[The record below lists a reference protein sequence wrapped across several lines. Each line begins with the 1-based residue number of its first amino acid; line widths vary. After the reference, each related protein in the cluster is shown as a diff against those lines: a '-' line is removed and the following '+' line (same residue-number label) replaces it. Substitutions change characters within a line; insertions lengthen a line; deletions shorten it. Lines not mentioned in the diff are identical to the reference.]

1 MAAAAVTVPVPVV
14 AATVVVMTAAAAASA
29 AAVAM
34 VVVTAVVI
42 AMGAMAGEMERLRRP
57 WWRAA
62 AAQRRRRRRRRRRR
76 LRPDPWP
83 TVACT
88 SARDECG
95 RQYAHTVRAGPS
107 WHGRGSRA
115 NVHLQLVVVDR
126 PETGPKAGPWR
137 SRTSTVHDHMAE
149 DGDHQGHIGV
159 HRPCEKP

>member
-42 AMGAMAGEMERLRRP
+42 AMGAMAGRMERLRRP

-62 AAQRRRRRRRRRRR
+62 AAQRRRRRRLR

-95 RQYAHTVRAGPS
+95 RQYVHTVRAGPS
-107 WHGRGSRA
+107 WHARGSRA

-137 SRTSTVHDHMAE
+137 SRASTVHDHMAE